1 MRKFFAAIRWTATSA
16 SSASIASRSGT
27 AWSLAASAFRDVNSI
42 FLKSLCCHL
51 QPLTKP
57 SGEVISKENLSGVG
71 SIYKNYQNAI
81 CLSIWQKSV
90 PLRSHRSVS
99 PCQSHSRLHFSQ
111 KPFKLAL
118 VQRHLCDFAKANS
131 LELRDS
137 PALMGDPCLVQFRP
151 FYKSVTRAPHTVNP
165 LGPSTRSVR
174 AKSRC
179 AIYLSSAAG
188 LYLKIDIHQLL
199 V

>member
-1 MRKFFAAIRWTATSA
+1 M
-16 SSASIASRSGT
+16 
-27 AWSLAASAFRDVNSI
+27 
-42 FLKSLCCHL
+42 

-57 SGEVISKENLSGVG
+57 GGEIISKENLSGVD
-71 SIYKNYQNAI
+71 SIYKNHQTAN
-81 CLSIWQKSV
+81 CLSLWQKSV

-99 PCQSHSRLHFSQ
+99 PCKYHSRLHLNQ
-111 KPFKLAL
+111 KPFKLAV

-131 LELRDS
+131 LGLRDS
-137 PALMGDPCLVQFRP
+137 PALMGDPCLLQFCP

-165 LGPSTRSVR
+165 LGPSTRTVR
-174 AKSRC
+174 AKLRC

-188 LYLKIDIHQLL
+188 LYPKIDIHQLL